1 MCGERLDRSKTIFF
15 VRFVIF
21 VIFACVLAATP
32 AAAQTFSVGV
42 EDARDRFTYHFENPS
57 AFDTPQLVPH
67 FFEQTYVADNL
78 WLVAALRYT
87 AGLPWETSGAVT
99 LRRAL
104 PATDYDTF
112 FDPDGTVIV
121 SGTKGD
127 AEISSLR
134 VGQRAELGR
143 SGRLAFVAGYT
154 VRYDRAHFLV
164 GHKSVSRNGRIVE
177 AFDVTTPEM
186 TSSLIQEFF
195 VGAKLGRD
203 VGSGWKM
210 TIGGEAAPTTTGRLA
225 IELPEKY
232 PGQQFVFVATSLTG
246 TARLTLSR
254 APNRRPIELSIDA
267 AHAWRYS
274 SENALTRERFSARL
288 TVGL

>member
-1 MCGERLDRSKTIFF
+1 M
-15 VRFVIF
+15 RFVIF

-78 WLVAALRYT
+78 WLVASLRYT
-87 AGLPWETSGAVT
+87 AGIPWETSGAAT
-99 LRRAL
+99 IQRTL

-112 FDPDGTVIV
+112 FDPDGTIVV
-121 SGTKGD
+121 SGTSGD
-127 AEISSLR
+127 ADRRSLR
-134 VGQRAELGR
+134 VTQRGELGHA
-143 SGRLAFVAGYT
+143 GRVAFVGGYT
-154 VRYDRAHFLV
+154 IRFDRANFGV
-164 GHKSVSRNGRIVE
+164 GHKTVARDARVVE
-177 AFDVTTPEM
+177 AFDVTTPEI
-186 TSSLIQEFF
+186 TSSLVQEFF
-195 VGAKLGRD
+195 FGATVRRAVGT
-203 VGSGWKM
+203 GWRM

>member
-1 MCGERLDRSKTIFF
+1 MDKSKPFF
-15 VRFVIF
+15 VVVFVVVF
-21 VIFACVLAATP
+21 SAT
-32 AAAQTFSVGV
+32 AAAQSFSVGV
-42 EDARDRFTYHFENPS
+42 EAERDRFTYHFENPS
-57 AFDTPQLVPH
+57 SFDTPQLVPH

-78 WLVAALRYT
+78 WLVASLRYT
-87 AGLPWETSGAVT
+87 AGIPWETSGAVT

-121 SGTKGD
+121 AGTSGD
-127 AEISSLR
+127 AEINSFR

-143 SGRLAFVAGYT
+143 SGPLTFVAGYT
-154 VRYDRAHFLV
+154 VRYDRANFLV

-186 TSSLIQEFF
+186 TSSLIQEFL

-203 VGSGWKM
+203 VVSGWKM

-267 AHAWRYS
+267 AHAWHYS
-274 SENALTRERFSARL
+274 SENSLTHDRLSTRL
-288 TVGL
+288 TIGL